1 MKGLSTYWHNI
12 AIAFLFLFVLLQHPV
27 EINTDL
33 EFNNEWSRY
42 EVLPLSSMQL
52 ITLEEKQTTP

>member
-12 AIAFLFLFVLLQHPV
+12 TTAFLFLFVLLQHPV

-33 EFNNEWSRY
+33 EFNNERSRY
-42 EVLPLSSMQL
+42 DVLLLSSMEL
-52 ITLEEKQTTP
+52 ITLEEKQTTM